1 MNSGSRGEYRTVEA
15 DMNSVLYWN
24 AVLLEVSR
32 RDFTRGFVN
41 SQNPGPIGTSR
52 AMAMVHL
59 AIRDALALP
68 VSPAKAYL
76 PPAATAGIAF
86 PGLPAAGPARDAYL
100 DDVVTGAASELLR
113 RLYPGSRE
121 YIEGSETFSN
131 AAAYA
136 AGQAI
141 AVAMEMHRATDG
153 AFKDA
158 ANADVPI
165 AGAQP
170 RNPVYGDHRADPY
183 DVGQARLGIRWGGVT
198 HFAGTRVALD
208 AYPGAAQQA
217 GEDYLTNA
225 HYTADY
231 DEVRDLGK
239 AGSAG
244 RTPEQRVIG
253 VYWGY
258 DGANNLGVPPR
269 LYNQIV
275 RKFVRDKAAGLS
287 REQCADLFAIVNCAM
302 ADAGIDSWHWK
313 YQFNLWRPVVGIRNE
328 VVPTERDPFWAP
340 LGAPQTNSASGTR
353 TPNFPAYPSGHA
365 TFGAAMYQA
374 LRLYFK
380 TAAGPI
386 KVADVLKFDN
396 PNPPGPVP
404 KEEISFVSDELDGR
418 SVDSDGSIRTRLDR
432 HLGSFAQAVWENS
445 VSRVYLGVHWRFDG
459 LPQRNKPNQNIGGV
473 PLGLEIGIN
482 AFDAFKNRLLA
493 PPPP

>member
-1 MNSGSRGEYRTVEA
+1 
-15 DMNSVLYWN
+15 MNSVLYWN

-68 VSPAKAYL
+68 VAPAKAYL
-76 PPAATAGIAF
+76 PPASTAGINF

-100 DDVVTGAASELLR
+100 DDVVTGAASELLLT
-113 RLYPGSRE
+113 LYPGSRE
-121 YIEGSETFSN
+121 YIEGAQAFANLAAFN
-131 AAAYA
+131 A
-136 AGQAI
+136 GKAI
-141 AVAMEMHRATDG
+141 ATAMAAFRANDG
-153 AFKDA
+153 AFKDGGG
-158 ANADVPI
+158 NDVPI

-170 RNPVYGDHRADPY
+170 KSPAYGDHRADPY
-183 DVGQARLGIRWGGVT
+183 DVGQARLGIRWGTAT
-198 HFAGTRVALD
+198 HFAGSQVAL
-208 AYPGAAQQA
+208 APYPGAAQQA
-217 GEDYLTNA
+217 AQDYLADA
-225 HYTADY
+225 HYSADY
-231 DEVRDLGK
+231 EEVSDLGK

-275 RKFVRDKAAGLS
+275 RKFIRDKNAGLT
-287 REQCADLFAIVNCAM
+287 REQCADVFAIVNCAM
-302 ADAGIDSWHWK
+302 ADAGIDAWHWK
-313 YQFNLWRPVVGIRNE
+313 YVFNLWRPVIGIRNE
-328 VVPTERDPFWAP
+328 VVPSERDPFWAP
-340 LGAPQTNSASGTR
+340 LGAPQTNSTSGTR

-365 TFGAAMYQA
+365 TFGAALFQV

-386 KVADVLKFDN
+386 KVSDVLDFDKN
-396 PNPPGPVP
+396 NPPGPVA

-418 SVDSDGSIRTRLDR
+418 SLDPDGSVRTRLDR

-459 LPQRNKPNQNIGGV
+459 LPARNKPNQNIGGV
-473 PLGLEIGIN
+473 PLGLQIGIN
-482 AFDAFKNRLLA
+482 AFDAFKTKLLA
-493 PPPP
+493 PQP

>member
-1 MNSGSRGEYRTVEA
+1 
-15 DMNSVLYWN
+15 MNSVLYWN

-68 VSPAKAYL
+68 VAPAKAYL
-76 PPAATAGIAF
+76 PAASTSGITF
-86 PGLPAAGPARDAYL
+86 PGLPAAGPARDSYL
-100 DDVVTGAASELLR
+100 DDVITGAASELLR
-113 RLYPGSRE
+113 SLYPGSRE
-121 YIEGSETFSN
+121 YIDGSEWFSN
-131 AAAYA
+131 PAAYNAGKAIAAAMA
-136 AGQAI
+136 A
-141 AVAMEMHRATDG
+141 HRAKDG

-158 ANADVPI
+158 ANNDVPI

-170 RNPVYGDHRADPY
+170 KNPVYGDHRADPY
-183 DVGQARLGIRWGGVT
+183 DAGQARLGIRWGAVT
-198 HFAGTRVALD
+198 HFAGSQVVLAP
-208 AYPGAAQQA
+208 YPGSAQQA
-217 GEDYLTNA
+217 GQDYLANA

-231 DEVRDLGK
+231 DEVRNLGR
-239 AGSAG
+239 AGSTG
-244 RTPEQRVIG
+244 RTAEQRVIG

-275 RKFVRDKAAGLS
+275 RKFVQDKSAGLT

-302 ADAGIDSWHWK
+302 ADAGIDAWHWK

-365 TFGAAMYQA
+365 TFGAALYQV

-386 KVADVLKFDN
+386 KVADVLKFDGN
-396 PNPPGPVP
+396 SPPGPVAN
-404 KEEISFVSDELDGR
+404 EEMAFVSDELDGR
-418 SVDSDGSIRTRLDR
+418 SLDPDGSVRTKLDR
-432 HLGSFAQAVWENS
+432 RLGSFAQAVWENS

-459 LPQRNKPNQNIGGV
+459 LPERNKPNQNIGGV
-473 PLGLEIGIN
+473 PLGLQIGIN
-482 AFDAFKNRLLA
+482 AFDSFKTRLLS
-493 PPPP
+493 PQP